1 MDLCSWF
8 GLNDEANKTQIE
20 TKRKMS
26 QKDGF
31 VLVVCGLYD
40 YANKK

>member
-8 GLNDEANKTQIE
+8 GLNDEANKKQIE